1 LIQPREFWWVL
12 RKEAGIGVVNG
23 LLLGTVLGGLAVLW
37 KGNPYLGLVIGA
49 AIALNTLVAACLGG
63 IVPLALKRLELDPAV
78 ATAPV
83 LMTFN
88 DMCGFFFAL
97 SLANALL
104 HHLTL

>member
-1 LIQPREFWWVL
+1 ML
-12 RKEAGIGVVNG
+12 RKEAGIGVING
-23 LLLGTVLGGLAVLW
+23 LLLGVALGGLAVVW
-37 KGNPYLGLVIGA
+37 KGNPYLGLVVGA

-63 IVPLALKRLELDPAV
+63 IVPLALRRLDLDPAV

-97 SLANALL
+97 SLAHVLL
-104 HHLTL
+104 HQLTP

>member
-1 LIQPREFWWVL
+1 
-12 RKEAGIGVVNG
+12 
-23 LLLGTVLGGLAVLW
+23 VLGGLATVW
-37 KGNPYLGLVIGA
+37 KGNPYLGLVVGE

-63 IVPLALKRLELDPAV
+63 IVPLALKRLDLDPAG

-97 SLANALL
+97 GLANMLL
-104 HHLTL
+104 HRLTL